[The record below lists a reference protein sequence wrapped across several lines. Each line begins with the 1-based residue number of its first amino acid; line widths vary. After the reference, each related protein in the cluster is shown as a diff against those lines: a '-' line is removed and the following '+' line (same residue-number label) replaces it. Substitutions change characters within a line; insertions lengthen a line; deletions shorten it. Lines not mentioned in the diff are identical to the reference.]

1 MISLSLQVSI
11 NNMLLN
17 SGLLTI
23 EQEDQLIELPDS
35 VIDSVTETPTDSL
48 SDLLN
53 SGASKYSEKL
63 KQVC

>member
-1 MISLSLQVSI
+1 MSLQVSI

-48 SDLLN
+48 SDPLN